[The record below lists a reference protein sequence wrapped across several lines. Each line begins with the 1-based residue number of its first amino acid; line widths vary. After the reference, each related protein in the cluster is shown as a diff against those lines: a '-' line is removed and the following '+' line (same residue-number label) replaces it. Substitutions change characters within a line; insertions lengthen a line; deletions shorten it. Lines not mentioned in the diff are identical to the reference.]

1 MIGVIY
7 ARYSEGPRQT
17 DQSIEGQVADCMAYA
32 EQHGIQV
39 AKVYADRH
47 VSGKSTAGRDEFLQ
61 MIRDA
66 QEHRFEAVIVWKIDR
81 FGRSRQDIAINKMKL
96 KKAGV
101 RLYYAQEAVPDG
113 PEGIILESVLE
124 GLAEYYSA
132 DLRQK
137 VSRGIRESAKKGRVN
152 GGLLPIGYM
161 LDADRHP
168 VPDPDVA
175 PLVQKAFQM
184 HIAGATT
191 AELRELFTRAG
202 VKGRR
207 GSTLSNAAIYRML
220 RQERYTGAWEIQGV
234 KLDVEPIIDVSTF
247 EEAARHFKTSRCNAA
262 GRANV
267 DYMLSCRCHCGYCGK
282 LVQGESGA
290 GKSGKVYNYYKCGG
304 KKRGSKCELKAIPKD
319 QLEMAVLEATI
330 TDVLTDE
337 MIGKL
342 TDRIMKIQED
352 DRANDPTVALRS
364 RLDGCRKRQRNIVEA
379 IEAGGGAALVSRLSE
394 LENEEKDLQKQIRAA
409 EIERPMLSREVIA
422 MWLDSF
428 RDGDVDD
435 EAFCA
440 RLLDTFVADV
450 VLTNEEIT
458 IFYNITKSTGSRCS
472 STVRLVD
479 QAKRYSNTLPF
490 HQPVILG
497 PYIVLRI
504 AA

>member
-1 MIGVIY
+1 MMIGVIY
-7 ARYSEGPRQT
+7 ARYSEGPKQT
-17 DQSIEGQVADCMAYA
+17 DQSIEGQVADCMTYA
-32 EQHGIQV
+32 ERSGIEV
-39 AKVYADRH
+39 VKVYADRH

-61 MIRDA
+61 MIHDA

-81 FGRSRQDIAINKMKL
+81 FGRSRQDIAINKMRL

-101 RLYYAQEAVPDG
+101 RLYYAQEAVPEG

-137 VSRGIRESAKKGRVN
+137 VNRGIRESAKKGRVN
-152 GGLLPIGYM
+152 GGMLPIGYK
-161 LDADRHP
+161 LNGDRHP
-168 VPDPDVA
+168 VPDPGVA
-175 PLVQKAFQM
+175 PLVQQAFQM
-184 HIAGATT
+184 HIAGAKT
-191 AELRELFTRAG
+191 AEIRELFIRAG

-207 GSTLSNAAIYRML
+207 GSTVSNAAIYRML
-220 RQERYTGAWEIQGV
+220 RQERYTGTWEIQGIP
-234 KLDVEPIIDVSTF
+234 LDVEPIIDLATF

-282 LVQGESGA
+282 LVQGESGT
-290 GKSGKVYNYYKCGG
+290 GKGGKVYNYYKCGG
-304 KKRGSKCELKAIPKD
+304 KKRGSKCKLKAIPKD

-352 DRANDPTVALRS
+352 EHADDPTAAFIS

-394 LENEEKDLQKQIRAA
+394 LEAEEKELQRRIRAA
-409 EIERPMLSREVIA
+409 EIEQPMLSREVIA
-422 MWLDSF
+422 KWLDSF

-435 EAFCA
+435 PAFCA
-440 RLLDTFVADV
+440 RLLDTFVADM

-458 IFYNITKSTGSRCS
+458 IFYNITKRTGSRCS

-479 QAKRYSNTLPF
+479 LTGVEPVSENKFPF
-490 HQPVILG
+490 L
-497 PYIVLRI
+497 LLS
-504 AA
+504 